1 MLDEIFAANQRA
13 ILVKKKRILEEKEEE
28 EKITAYNRA
37 KARKEA
43 EFEAEQRRIKDEKE
57 REVQHL
63 REMQEKAYD
72 RQADIDALRAKRA
85 MEEGERQARN
95 KEKTESQKRVR
106 KHPTYNNFS

>member
-43 EFEAEQRRIKDEKE
+43 EFEAE
-57 REVQHL
+57 
-63 REMQEKAYD
+63 
-72 RQADIDALRAKRA
+72 
-85 MEEGERQARN
+85 
-95 KEKTESQKRVR
+95 
-106 KHPTYNNFS
+106 

>member
-1 MLDEIFAANQRA
+1 MLQAVAQLQKDNAQSAITKKVKAKHMLDEIFAANQRA

-57 REVQHL
+57 REV
-63 REMQEKAYD
+63 
-72 RQADIDALRAKRA
+72 
-85 MEEGERQARN
+85 
-95 KEKTESQKRVR
+95 
-106 KHPTYNNFS
+106 